1 MATSLGLQWPT
12 DAQVLAAA
20 WRKKRPHATVAL
32 IHQAAPGQST
42 PSTPL
47 RPPALT
53 RAHHFHFHCLLL
65 RRPQQRSSRSA
76 AVAVDGTSSRLVT
89 HRHHSRYIVL
99 HRDPASPPHQHLL
112 ARSAVSRFAAMTEAR
127 RSCAHRGRPPPEPSH
142 SPFFLHLAS
151 P

>member
-12 DAQVLAAA
+12 GARVLAIA
-20 WRKKRPHATVAL
+20 WRKKRPRITVAL
-32 IHQAAPGQST
+32 IRQAALGQST

-76 AVAVDGTSSRLVT
+76 AIAVDGTSSRLVT
-89 HRHHSRYIVL
+89 QSPPQPL
-99 HRDPASPPHQHLL
+99 HCASP
-112 ARSAVSRFAAMTEAR
+112 
-127 RSCAHRGRPPPEPSH
+127 
-142 SPFFLHLAS
+142 
-151 P
+151 